1 MQSLADPRAE
11 REALFAELRAMPRFL
26 ADRFAALSAE
36 VARRGG
42 PEGTFS
48 PVEQCWHLAD
58 LEAEGF
64 GARIRRLLGE
74 ERPFLPDFDG
84 ARLARERSYA
94 AKSLGEGLEAFRAAR
109 QSNLALLQAV
119 PEDGWSR
126 KGVQEGVGEV
136 TLADLPRLMC
146 EHDASHKAEIKAWGP
161 SA

>member
-1 MQSLADPRAE
+1 
-11 REALFAELRAMPRFL
+11 MPRFL
-26 ADRFAALSAE
+26 ADRFATLSAE

-64 GARIRRLLGE
+64 GARIRRLLAE

-84 ARLARERSYA
+84 ARLARERNYA
-94 AKSLGEGLEAFRAAR
+94 AKSLGAGLEAFRAAR

-119 PEDGWSR
+119 PEGGWSR
-126 KGVQEGVGEV
+126 QGVQEGVGEI

-146 EHDASHKAEIKAWGP
+146 EHDASHKAEIDTWSLSP
-161 SA
+161 